1 MIVQKEDH
9 YIGYFV
15 GGCMFSNQLLSLMK
29 KNNITKKKLS
39 QDIGIGINQIKY
51 WETHGSHPKAD
62 VAKKIAD
69 YFGVSVDDLKADR
82 EQKKTVTIESD
93 GLDELDM
100 KFISTIK
107 QLSEQ
112 EKRMLLAQMEALI
125 RLRGQ

>member
-1 MIVQKEDH
+1 MSILYDRITRLCEDKGITGYRLCKDVGITPSIITDLKMGRKE
-9 YIGYFV
+9 G
-15 GGCMFSNQLLSLMK
+15 LSA
-29 KNNITKKKLS
+29 KN
-39 QDIGIGINQIKY
+39 
-51 WETHGSHPKAD
+51 AD
-62 VAKKIAD
+62 KIAS
-69 YFGVSVDDLKADR
+69 YFGISVGYLLGTE

-100 KFISTIK
+100 KFVSMIK

>member
-1 MIVQKEDH
+1 MSFYNNFLELCTSVGKSPSRVALE
-9 YIGYFV
+9 IGLKKPAV
-15 GGCMFSNQLLSLMK
+15 TRWKAGGNPTD
-29 KNNITKKKLS
+29 ITL
-39 QDIGIGINQIKY
+39 I
-51 WETHGSHPKAD
+51 
-62 VAKKIAD
+62 KIAD

-100 KFISTIK
+100 KFISMIK

-125 RLRGQ
+125 QLRGQ